1 MTDKEQLEVLY
12 RNYRELEEDRKSILL
27 VVGKK
32 LLTINHLVW
41 DEESTG
47 KKEKLTPYSILEG
60 IS

>member
-32 LLTINHLVW
+32 LLTINRLVW
-41 DEESTG
+41 DEESTA